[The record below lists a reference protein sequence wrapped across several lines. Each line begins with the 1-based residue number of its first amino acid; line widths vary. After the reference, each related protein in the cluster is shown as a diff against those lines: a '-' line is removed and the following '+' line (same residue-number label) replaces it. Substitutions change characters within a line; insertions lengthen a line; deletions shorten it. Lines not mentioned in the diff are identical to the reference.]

1 MMKKSSLWK
10 IISAIAIVLI
20 IASVVILALINNEKK
35 NTNTNAKLIEAEI
48 AELEADAYKGIFCS
62 MYPIANYAAEDF
74 ETYAGV
80 KTYKSSV
87 KAADLEEISRYLDV
101 VLDEESQ
108 VTHIFLG
115 LDPYMVWETAK
126 KNDSEWEENW
136 KNYLLSYVEANTD
149 VTFQV
154 MLPSPSMEY
163 WASLDNEIMKESLAA
178 YDNMVTLLASYD
190 NVICYF
196 PGAEDWLVMNPDN
209 YIAEYEMNTA
219 LTQKIFLYTFCDRY
233 YVVDGSNINEKT
245 EELYSLIKKE
255 QVNPSRY
262 ADMSDIQV
270 VFFGDSIIGNYGGS
284 TAITGVMTAFTGCET
299 YNYAI
304 GGTSAADY
312 EGYDKSFYD
321 VLEKF
326 INGTAVVSRGDKN
339 FERNEEKE
347 LCFVIHYGLNDF
359 FNGYA
364 TDDADNPYDTKTYGG
379 ALRSGIQTLQS
390 KYPDAKIIVVT
401 PYCYYTADEWEG
413 NLGDYAKTAALV
425 AEEMQVFCLDNYSGL
440 GFNAANYKEYL
451 YDGCHPN
458 EKGCMVMAIRLI
470 RTLEEKF
477 GIVGNMTP
485 SQLIS
490 MEMVKHYQD
499 IEEATV
505 YAMASPVGNGD
516 AEEAGSESEYAN
528 FAIADVDNYVN
539 VRNLPS
545 TAGEIVGKIYDGA
558 VAQVLNKAGEND
570 EWFQIVSGNVEG
582 YIKAEFFIYGEDAAA
597 VMDEYVTKYVEV
609 KADRLNVRKDATT
622 DSARIG
628 YMDNGEKVKLIEDLG
643 DWMKVWY
650 TAEKEGYVSAEY
662 VLVLEEYTYAKTLE
676 EEQAEI
682 AARKAL
688 EERQSVSEESAPES
702 TENVQAPNTSY
713 ATNTELRA
721 SIVEYALQYVGGKY
735 VSGGTSLATGT
746 DCSGFTCFVYAD
758 FGYSISRTPEG
769 QYSGAGRAIDYSEI
783 QPGDIICYSSN
794 GGKSCT
800 HVAMYIG
807 DGQIVH
813 AANSRKGVITSN
825 ADYEPII
832 GVRNVID

>member
-1 MMKKSSLWK
+1 MKKNSILK
-10 IISAIAIVLI
+10 IICAI
-20 IASVVILALINNEKK
+20 IAVLCIAAVVIFVFVNSKNESDNKK
-35 NTNTNAKLIEAEI
+35 FIENEI
-48 AELEADAYKGIFCS
+48 IELETDAYKGIFCS
-62 MYPIANYAAEDF
+62 MYPITNYMAGDF

-87 KAADLEEISRYLDV
+87 KAEGLKEISQYLDAA
-101 VLDEESQ
+101 LDEDSQ
-108 VTHIFLG
+108 VTHVFLG
-115 LDPYMVWETAK
+115 LEPYKIWESAK
-126 KNDSEWEENW
+126 RKDTKWEENW
-136 KNYLLSYVEANTD
+136 QKYLISYITENTD
-149 VTFQV
+149 VTFQI
-154 MLPSPSMEY
+154 MLPYLSMAD
-163 WASLDNEIMKESLAA
+163 WLSLDTEAVQERLEA
-178 YDNMVTLLASYD
+178 YENMVTLLSSYD

-196 PGAEDWLVMNPDN
+196 LGAEDWLIKNPDN
-209 YIAEYEMNTA
+209 YTA
-219 LTQKIFLYTFCDRY
+219 GDEINASLTQKIFLYTFCDRH
-233 YVVDGSNINEKT
+233 YVVKGDTIKEKT
-245 EELYSLIKKE
+245 EELSKLIIKE
-255 QVNPSRY
+255 QVNPSEY
-262 ADMSDIQV
+262 ADMSDIQI
-270 VFFGDSIIGNYGGS
+270 VFFGDSVIGNYAGT
-284 TAITGVMTAFTGCET
+284 TAITGVMNAFTGCEI

-304 GGTSAADY
+304 GGTSATDY
-312 EGYDKSFYD
+312 EGYDKSFGD
-321 VLEKF
+321 VLERFK
-326 INGTAVVSRGDKN
+326 NGTAELSQGDKN

-359 FNGYA
+359 FNGYSVDNA
-364 TDDADNPYDTKTYGG
+364 DDPYDTETYGG
-379 ALRSGIQTLQS
+379 ALRNGIRTLQS
-390 KYPDAKIIVVT
+390 DYPEAKIIVVT
-401 PYCYYTADEWEG
+401 PYCYYTAGEWEG
-413 NLGDYAKTAALV
+413 KLGDYADV
-425 AEEMQVFCLDNYSGL
+425 AVSIAKEMNILCLNNYSGL
-440 GFNAANYKEYL
+440 GWNESNYRDYL

-470 RTLEEKF
+470 RALEEQF

-499 IEEATV
+499 VEEELTITAMATV
-505 YAMASPVGNGD
+505 QGDNGGSE
-516 AEEAGSESEYAN
+516 AESESEYAN

-539 VRNLPS
+539 VRNQPS
-545 TAGEIVGKIYDGA
+545 TDGEIVGKIFDGA

-570 EWFQIVSGNVEG
+570 EWFQITSGNVEG
-582 YIKAEFFIYGEDAAA
+582 YIKAEFFIYGDAAAA
-597 VMDEYVTKYVEV
+597 VMDQYVTKYVEV
-609 KADRLNVRKDATT
+609 RADRLNVRKEPTT

-628 YMDNGEKVKLIEDLG
+628 YMDNGEKVKLIEDCG
-643 DWMKVWY
+643 DWMKIQY
-650 TAEKEGYVSAEY
+650 TEGKEGYVSAEY
-662 VLVLEEYTYAKTLE
+662 VLILEEYTYAKTLE

-688 EERQSVSEESAPES
+688 EERQNVSEESAPES
-702 TENVQAPNTSY
+702 TENVQTPNTGY
-713 ATNTELRA
+713 ATNAELRA
-721 SIVEYALQYVGGKY
+721 SIVAYALQYVGDKY

-746 DCSGFTCFVYAD
+746 DCSGFTCFVYVD

>member
-1 MMKKSSLWK
+1 MKKNSILK
-10 IISAIAIVLI
+10 IICAI
-20 IASVVILALINNEKK
+20 IAVLCIAAVVIFVFVNSKNESDNKK
-35 NTNTNAKLIEAEI
+35 FIENEI
-48 AELEADAYKGIFCS
+48 IELETDAYKGIFCS
-62 MYPIANYAAEDF
+62 MYPITNYMAGDF

-87 KAADLEEISRYLDV
+87 KAEGLKEISQYLDAA
-101 VLDEESQ
+101 LDEDSQ
-108 VTHIFLG
+108 VTHVFLG
-115 LDPYMVWETAK
+115 LEPYKIWESAK
-126 KNDSEWEENW
+126 RKDTKWEENW
-136 KNYLLSYVEANTD
+136 QKYLISYITENTD
-149 VTFQV
+149 VTFQI
-154 MLPSPSMEY
+154 MLPYLSMAD
-163 WASLDNEIMKESLAA
+163 WLSLDTEAVQERLEA
-178 YDNMVTLLASYD
+178 YENMVTLLSSYD

-196 PGAEDWLVMNPDN
+196 LGAEDWLIKNPDN
-209 YIAEYEMNTA
+209 YTA
-219 LTQKIFLYTFCDRY
+219 GDEINASLTQKIFLYTFCDRH
-233 YVVDGSNINEKT
+233 YVVKGDTIKEKT
-245 EELYSLIKKE
+245 EELSKLIIKE
-255 QVNPSRY
+255 QVNPSEY
-262 ADMSDIQV
+262 ADMSDIQI
-270 VFFGDSIIGNYGGS
+270 VFFGDSVIGNYAGT
-284 TAITGVMTAFTGCET
+284 TAITGVMNAFTGCET

-304 GGTSAADY
+304 GGTSATDY
-312 EGYDKSFYD
+312 EGYDKSFGD
-321 VLEKF
+321 VLERFK
-326 INGTAVVSRGDKN
+326 NGTAELSQGDKN

-359 FNGYA
+359 FNGYSVDNA
-364 TDDADNPYDTKTYGG
+364 DDPYDTETYGG
-379 ALRSGIQTLQS
+379 ALRNGIRTLQS
-390 KYPDAKIIVVT
+390 DYPEAKIIVVT
-401 PYCYYTADEWEG
+401 PYCYYTAGEWEG
-413 NLGDYAKTAALV
+413 KLGDYADV
-425 AEEMQVFCLDNYSGL
+425 AVSIAKEMNILCLNNYSGL
-440 GFNAANYKEYL
+440 GWNESNYRDYL

-470 RTLEEKF
+470 RALEEQF

-499 IEEATV
+499 VEEELTIT
-505 YAMASPVGNGD
+505 AMATAQGDNGGSE
-516 AEEAGSESEYAN
+516 AESESEYAN

-539 VRNLPS
+539 VRNQPS
-545 TAGEIVGKIYDGA
+545 TDGEIVGKIFDGA

-570 EWFQIVSGNVEG
+570 EWFQITSGNVEG
-582 YIKAEFFIYGEDAAA
+582 YIKAEFFIYGDAAAA
-597 VMDEYVTKYVEV
+597 VMDQYVTKYVEV
-609 KADRLNVRKDATT
+609 RADRLNVRKEPTT

-628 YMDNGEKVKLIEDLG
+628 YMDNGEKVKLIEDCG
-643 DWMKVWY
+643 DWMKIQY
-650 TAEKEGYVSAEY
+650 TEGKEGYVSAEY
-662 VLVLEEYTYAKTLE
+662 VLILEEYTYAKTLE

-688 EERQSVSEESAPES
+688 EERQNVSEESAPES
-702 TENVQAPNTSY
+702 TENVQAPNTGY
-713 ATNTELRA
+713 ATNAELRA
-721 SIVEYALQYVGGKY
+721 SIVAYALQYVGDKY

>member
-1 MMKKSSLWK
+1 MKKNSILK
-10 IISAIAIVLI
+10 IICAI
-20 IASVVILALINNEKK
+20 IAVLCVAAVVIFVFVNSKNESDNKK
-35 NTNTNAKLIEAEI
+35 FIENEI
-48 AELEADAYKGIFCS
+48 IELETDAYKGIFCS
-62 MYPIANYAAEDF
+62 MYPITNYMAGDF

-87 KAADLEEISRYLDV
+87 KAEGLKEISQYLDA
-101 VLDEESQ
+101 VLDEDSQ
-108 VTHIFLG
+108 VTHVFLG
-115 LDPYMVWETAK
+115 LEPYKIWESAK
-126 KNDSEWEENW
+126 RKDTKWEENW
-136 KNYLLSYVEANTD
+136 QKYLISYITENTD
-149 VTFQV
+149 VTFQI
-154 MLPSPSMEY
+154 MLPYLSMAD
-163 WASLDNEIMKESLAA
+163 WLSLDTEAVQERLEA
-178 YDNMVTLLASYD
+178 YENMVTLLSSYD

-196 PGAEDWLVMNPDN
+196 LGAEDWLIKNPDN
-209 YIAEYEMNTA
+209 YTA
-219 LTQKIFLYTFCDRY
+219 GDEINASLTQKIFLYTFCDRH
-233 YVVDGSNINEKT
+233 YVVKGDTIKEKT
-245 EELYSLIKKE
+245 EELSKLIIKE
-255 QVNPSRY
+255 QVNPSEY
-262 ADMSDIQV
+262 ADMSDIQI
-270 VFFGDSIIGNYGGS
+270 VFFGDSVIGNYAGT
-284 TAITGVMTAFTGCET
+284 TAITGVMNAFTGCET

-304 GGTSAADY
+304 GGTSATDY
-312 EGYDKSFYD
+312 EGYDKSFGD
-321 VLEKF
+321 VLERFK
-326 INGTAVVSRGDKN
+326 NGTAELSQGDKN

-359 FNGYA
+359 FNGYSVDNA
-364 TDDADNPYDTKTYGG
+364 DDPYDTETYGG
-379 ALRSGIQTLQS
+379 ALRNGIRTLQS
-390 KYPDAKIIVVT
+390 DYPEAKIIVVT
-401 PYCYYTADEWEG
+401 PYCYYTAGEWEG
-413 NLGDYAKTAALV
+413 KLGDYADV
-425 AEEMQVFCLDNYSGL
+425 AVSIAKEMNILCLNNYSGL
-440 GFNAANYKEYL
+440 GWNESNYRDYL

-470 RTLEEKF
+470 RALEEQF

-499 IEEATV
+499 VEEELTITAMATV
-505 YAMASPVGNGD
+505 QGDNGGSE
-516 AEEAGSESEYAN
+516 AESESEYAN

-539 VRNLPS
+539 VRNQPS
-545 TAGEIVGKIYDGA
+545 TDGEIVGKIFDGA

-570 EWFQIVSGNVEG
+570 EWFQITSGNVEG
-582 YIKAEFFIYGEDAAA
+582 YIKAEFFIYGDAAAA
-597 VMDEYVTKYVEV
+597 VMDQYVTKYVEV
-609 KADRLNVRKDATT
+609 RADRLNVRKEPTT

-628 YMDNGEKVKLIEDLG
+628 YTDNGEKVKLIEDCG
-643 DWMKVWY
+643 DWMKIQY
-650 TAEKEGYVSAEY
+650 TEGKEGYVSAEY
-662 VLVLEEYTYAKTLE
+662 VLILEEYTYAKTLE

-688 EERQSVSEESAPES
+688 EERQNVSEESAPES
-702 TENVQAPNTSY
+702 TENVQAPNTGY
-713 ATNTELRA
+713 ATNAELRA
-721 SIVEYALQYVGGKY
+721 SFVAYALQYVGDKY

-832 GVRNVID
+832 GVRNIID